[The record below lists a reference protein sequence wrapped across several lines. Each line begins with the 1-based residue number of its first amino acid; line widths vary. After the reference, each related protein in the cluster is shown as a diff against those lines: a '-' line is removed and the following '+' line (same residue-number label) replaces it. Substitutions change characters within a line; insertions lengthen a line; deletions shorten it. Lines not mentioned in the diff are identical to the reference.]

1 MIVVISACG
10 GDKSVQQLYI
20 FVLPPFQNT
29 YRFNVAC
36 ILSLTYHLHVCDNFL
51 NKMKGQSCKK
61 KSTTTSILKR
71 REGVFDIGN
80 NGVTSASM
88 GHPALTCP

>member
-1 MIVVISACG
+1 VFPCIRCMIVVISACG

-61 KSTTTSILKR
+61 KVNNDKYFETEGGSI
-71 REGVFDIGN
+71 
-80 NGVTSASM
+80 
-88 GHPALTCP
+88 